1 VNNKNTIATASLVA
15 FLPAAALGYSLV
27 STFLSRLGSD
37 QFSTMLKCLYGATLL
52 GCAGIIFLP
61 FAVLIFGP
69 KAPKA
74 EPKPVEKE
82 AKPAKKSKDE
92 GASEE
97 LESGSE
103 SEASFDDLGSE
114 AELSDEALV
123 ESGGRGSTGELE
135 VVEGGMTHDDL
146 DAVDAPFSDG
156 ELKVP
161 EEDFF
166 TDEDEEPPTPKKKKK

>member
-1 VNNKNTIATASLVA
+1 MATASLVA

-52 GCAGIIFLP
+52 GCAGVIFLP

-74 EPKPVEKE
+74 EPKPVEKG
-82 AKPAKKSKDE
+82 AKPAKKAKDE
-92 GASEE
+92 AESGE

-103 SEASFDDLGSE
+103 SEASFDDSGSEADLGSE

-123 ESGGRGSTGELE
+123 ESGEGGSTGELE
-135 VVEGGMTHDDL
+135 VVEGGMTHDEL
-146 DAVDAPFSDG
+146 GAIDASVSDD

-166 TDEDEEPPTPKKKKK
+166 TDEDEEPPASKKKKK